1 MKRKKQLRKM
11 TRRPSIA
18 SSVHWCEEWAGSTCQ
33 RQKWQAAAGQ
43 IGTRRLLSGH
53 FKETLNQ
60 YPSINSFVFNTPN
73 QANDLDVRTGAIIT
87 EETAAAIKFL
97 KNGKVPGLDMV
108 SAEMLKHGRQCLF
121 KEITDLFNSC

>member
-1 MKRKKQLRKM
+1 MGRQYLSKTKM
-11 TRRPSIA
+11 A
-18 SSVHWCEEWAGSTCQ
+18 SRCWPNWNETPVEWTLQRDLESVP
-33 RQKWQAAAGQ
+33 
-43 IGTRRLLSGH
+43 LD
-53 FKETLNQ
+53 
-60 YPSINSFVFNTPN
+60 NSFVFNTPN

-121 KEITDLFNSC
+121 KEITDLFNSCWSSM